1 MGELSDTYRKG
12 KAYHDHSLLQLLHA
26 KKHITCQNGSKQNNK
41 TYTCQKMQNQN
52 KKTYHM
58 PKDAKSK

>member
-41 TYTCQKMQNQN
+41 TYTRLKMQNQN
-52 KKTYHM
+52 K
-58 PKDAKSK
+58 